1 MSPADSLPG
10 LLALMPSVQSFG
22 SHPPVR
28 ASQVPRPISRRAL
41 PPTTPAGPAAAPVLS
56 TAGFRLQHSL
66 AAWPP
71 ASLRFEA
78 ESGSLHI
85 AAHAFASEG
94 SDVRVAPHAAP
105 SATCV
110 HGQVTWLAPFIQLDW
125 PGFAWRSRT
134 AEHRMMNVE
143 VAAPG
148 LSTSFVILTSIF
160 DILRFY
166 GSLFVGAFGEMPGH
180 R

>member
-78 ESGSLHI
+78 ESGSLSHCSSRLRLGRLRRKGRPSRRSLGYMCARASHMAGSFHPARLARLRLALQRRRVRREDAENNRPGGI
-85 AAHAFASEG
+85 GWVGDVAVLCVRSAAS
-94 SDVRVAPHAAP
+94 AA
-105 SATCV
+105 
-110 HGQVTWLAPFIQLDW
+110 
-125 PGFAWRSRT
+125 
-134 AEHRMMNVE
+134 
-143 VAAPG
+143 
-148 LSTSFVILTSIF
+148 
-160 DILRFY
+160 LR
-166 GSLFVGAFGEMPGH
+166 
-180 R
+180 